1 MNDQLRYS
9 KWSLA
14 SAIENL
20 RWNPFLLPSIKFN
33 QASPWSKWTNKETLP
48 QPLGT
53 LEEVDQSLVYKH
65 WEFCNG
71 DTLSNSSYPSLLES
85 HFLQIVVKKSQ
96 LTWSYVFSISIL
108 HIIPL
113 MSLFILKLMA
123 LFMMRTI
130 CKICLPSTKVCWWL
144 DTTFPITFL
153 SLFVTFKHNIFIMSY
168 RIA

>member
-20 RWNPFLLPSIKFN
+20 RWNPFLLPSIKFS

-96 LTWSYVFSISIL
+96 LTWSCLFYIHFTHYTMDVTLHPQVDGFIYDEDNMQNLSTFHKSMLVVRHHFSNYL
-108 HIIPL
+108 
-113 MSLFILKLMA
+113 LKL
-123 LFMMRTI
+123 
-130 CKICLPSTKVCWWL
+130 VCH
-144 DTTFPITFL
+144 I
-153 SLFVTFKHNIFIMSY
+153 
-168 RIA
+168 